1 MSRHDIQNDIRET
14 LGQIP
19 ELFARMPDTT
29 LEHEWAEFKRFQ
41 LEDSALTTREKEL
54 IGFGVAAAIHC
65 PYCTYFH
72 RSSAQMMGV
81 SDEQIEEAARVA
93 ADTVKYSTYMH
104 ALEIDFD
111 AFKRMAD
118 EIGEYVSSREGQTGS
133 AAPSGGETQGPLEGG
148 SELDELRS
156 ELREDAA

>member
-1 MSRHDIQNDIRET
+1 MSRYDIENDIRET

-19 ELFARMPDTT
+19 EFFARMPDST

-93 ADTVKYSTYMH
+93 ADTVKYSTYLH

-133 AAPSGGETQGPLEGG
+133 AAPSGDETQGPPEGG
-148 SELDELRS
+148 SELDEIRS

>member
-1 MSRHDIQNDIRET
+1 MSRSEIDSDIRET

-19 ELFARMPDTT
+19 EFFARMPDAA

-41 LEDSALTTREKEL
+41 IEDTELTIREKEL

-93 ADTVKYSTYMH
+93 ADTVKFSTYMH
-104 ALEIDFD
+104 ALEIDLES
-111 AFKRMAD
+111 FKRMAD
-118 EIGEYVSSREGQTGS
+118 EIGEYVSSQQGS
-133 AAPSGGETQGPLEGG
+133 GEAEPGGTLPDRGTVEETL
-148 SELDELRS
+148 S
-156 ELREDAA
+156 ELREAS